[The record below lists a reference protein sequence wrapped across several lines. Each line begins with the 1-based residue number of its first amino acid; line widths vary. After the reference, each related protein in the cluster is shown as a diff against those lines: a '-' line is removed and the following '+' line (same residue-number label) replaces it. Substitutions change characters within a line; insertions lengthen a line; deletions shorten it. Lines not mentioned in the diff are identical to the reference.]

1 MTVDND
7 IYNRPGDIWWDERQP
22 LHTIRTALNLAGPDD
37 ILLVAG
43 KGHEKYQEIKGV
55 KYPFDDKSVLME
67 LFELLD
73 K

>member
-1 MTVDND
+1 LNTAAKRKYTSIAD
-7 IYNRPGDIWWDERQP
+7 RKEA
-22 LHTIRTALNLAGPDD
+22 IRTAINFARPDD

-55 KYPFDDKSVLME
+55 KYPFDDRQTILE
-67 LFELLD
+67 LFELLE